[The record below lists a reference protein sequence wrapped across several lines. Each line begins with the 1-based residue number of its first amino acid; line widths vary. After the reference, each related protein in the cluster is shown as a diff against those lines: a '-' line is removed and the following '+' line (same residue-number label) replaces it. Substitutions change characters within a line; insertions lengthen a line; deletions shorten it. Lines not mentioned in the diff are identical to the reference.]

1 MTVTM
6 TPTMTP
12 TTSASSVSLITI
24 RRVLDYSTPI
34 ILYHVV

>member
-1 MTVTM
+1 M
-6 TPTMTP
+6 TPTTTP
-12 TTSASSVSLITI
+12 TTSAFNASLITI